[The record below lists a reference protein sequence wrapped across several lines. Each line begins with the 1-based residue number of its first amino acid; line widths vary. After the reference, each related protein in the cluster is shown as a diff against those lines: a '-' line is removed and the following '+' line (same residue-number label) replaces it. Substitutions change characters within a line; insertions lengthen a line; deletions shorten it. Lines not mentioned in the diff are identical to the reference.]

1 MLAGTQT
8 LEQSLD
14 IDVDLLITDRAPVDV
29 PLQRL
34 GRLHVRPGSHPNGCW
49 TSVMSASE
57 FVGEN
62 LACLDT

>member
-34 GRLHVRPGSHPNGCW
+34 GRLHRHRRLDR
-49 TSVMSASE
+49 AAE
-57 FVGEN
+57 FAAPAVIVLSPAARDLGVY
-62 LACLDT
+62 